1 MTAEGLDILLL
12 IETPANTSSVAIYD
26 CYFLYFSNNI
36 PSKLNK
42 LEKNTLELEPCFFS
56 PLIHYVYSTQ
66 IFRSQQKNK
75 LHSGK
80 ISPHV
85 GASITLL
92 NIKCNEISI

>member
-42 LEKNTLELEPCFFS
+42 LEK
-56 PLIHYVYSTQ
+56 I
-66 IFRSQQKNK
+66 R
-75 LHSGK
+75 
-80 ISPHV
+80 
-85 GASITLL
+85 
-92 NIKCNEISI
+92 